1 VIKSRVAAMG
11 ENFLITIWELTMIPT
26 ITRFRLTEYGK
37 RFLVPIAAGLIVL
50 FLALFL
56 QMGYDDSE
64 FTQRVEAI
72 AYDLRLRAT
81 LPNTVDDRIV
91 IIDIDE
97 PSLAREGHWPWPREK
112 LARMVDR
119 LFEKGVA
126 VLAFDIVFAESDE
139 NTGITILKNAAEK
152 MFSTQP
158 EFMRAIEALKPQLD
172 RDAIFAKSL
181 QGRPVVLS
189 YYFNFDANRTD
200 SVGILPAPAQL
211 LQDLN
216 RKGIDLPVAAG
227 FGANLPVLQ
236 AAARGAGYITT
247 EPDVDGNFRRIPM
260 LVRYKNH
267 FYAALALETARVYL
281 GAQHIQPVSVKLW
294 KDMYAVEKLILG
306 DYEVPTDRH
315 GRVFIPFRG
324 REKSFPYISATD
336 VLQGSIDKKQLEGKI
351 VLVGTTAAGLK
362 DLRSTPVQADYPGV
376 EAHASVISAIL
387 DTKGGQPSRQRF
399 YQRPSWAPGADAV
412 ILLIL
417 GLILVFLL
425 PRLTVLPAAF
435 VTLGAASLLLGL
447 NMLMWLNGVVLALA
461 IPLLFILVLFT
472 LSTVYGYLIE
482 SRSRRTLMGVFGQYV
497 PPALV
502 DEMSQGAE
510 NFGLEGE
517 SREMTVLFSDI
528 RGFTAMAESLTP
540 GELKNLLNRFFTPM
554 TRIIHAHRGTID
566 KYVGDLIMAFWGAPL
581 HDDQHAR
588 HALEA
593 AMQMLEREAEL
604 KQEFEQ
610 LGLPAISIGI
620 GLNTGNMNVGNMGS
634 EFRMAYTVIGDA
646 VNLASRL
653 EGLTRVYDV
662 GLVVSEATRAGHADL
677 LYRELDRVRV
687 KGKQKAVTIYQPIA
701 YNDRATPE
709 LRQELNLYHQAL
721 RLYRD
726 ADWDLAELQFLAL
739 SQKYPECRLYHL
751 YIERIQYF
759 RTSPPAPE
767 WRGVFDYTS
776 K

>member
-1 VIKSRVAAMG
+1 MAANITYSR
-11 ENFLITIWELTMIPT
+11 FI
-26 ITRFRLTEYGK
+26 EYCK
-37 RFLVPIAAGLIVL
+37 RFLIPIAGGLIVL
-50 FLALFL
+50 FLAFL
-56 QMGYDDSE
+56 LLVGYDRIE
-64 FTQRVEAI
+64 FTQRVETI
-72 AYDLRLRAT
+72 AYDLRLKAT
-81 LPNTVDDRIV
+81 LPNTADDRIV
-91 IIDIDE
+91 IVDIDE
-97 PSLAREGHWPWPREK
+97 SSLAREGHWPWPREK
-112 LARMVDR
+112 LARMVDE

-126 VLAFDIVFAESDE
+126 VLAFDMVFAESDE
-139 NTGITILKNAAEK
+139 NTGMAILKTAAEK

-158 EFMRAIEALKPQLD
+158 AFLRAIEALKPQFD
-172 RDAIFAKSL
+172 RDTIFAKSL
-181 QGRPVVLS
+181 RGRPVVLG

-200 SVGILPAPAQL
+200 TVGVLPAPTQL

-216 RKGIDLPVAAG
+216 RQGIYPPIAVG
-227 FGANLPVLQ
+227 FGSNLPVLQ
-236 AAARGAGYITT
+236 AAARGAGYFIT
-247 EPDVDGNFRRIPM
+247 EPDVDGNLRRIPM
-260 LVRYKNH
+260 LVRYKDH
-267 FYAALALETARVYL
+267 FYSALALETARVYL
-281 GAQHIQPVSVKLW
+281 GVQYIQPVVVKLW
-294 KDMYAVEKLILG
+294 KDTYAVEKLILG
-306 DYEVPTDRH
+306 DYEVPTDRD

-324 REKSFPYISATD
+324 REKSFPYVSATD
-336 VLQGSIDKKQLEGKI
+336 VLRGLVDKKQLQGKI
-351 VLVGTTAAGLK
+351 VLVGTTASGLK
-362 DLRSTPVQADYPGV
+362 DLRATPVQADYPGV
-376 EAHASVISAIL
+376 EAHANVISAIL
-387 DTKGGQPSRQRF
+387 DTKEEQSRRRF
-399 YQRPSWAPGADAV
+399 YQQPSWAPGADAV

-417 GLILVFLL
+417 GLVLVFLL
-425 PRLTVLPAAF
+425 PRLSVLPAALATF
-435 VTLGAASLLLGL
+435 GATSTLLGL
-447 NMLMWLNGVVLALA
+447 NMLLWFKGVVLALA
-461 IPLLFILVLFT
+461 IPLLFILVLFV
-472 LSTVYGYLIE
+472 LSTAYGYLVE
-482 SRSRRTLMGVFGQYV
+482 SHSRRMLKGMFGQYV

-554 TRIIHAHRGTID
+554 TRVIHAHRGTID

-581 HDDQHAR
+581 HDNQHAK

-593 AMQMLEREAEL
+593 AMQMLEMEVEL
-604 KQEFEQ
+604 KKEFAQ

-662 GLVVSEATRAGHADL
+662 GLVVSEATRDGHAGL

-701 YNDRATPE
+701 YSDRATPE
-709 LRQELNLYHQAL
+709 LHKELNLYHQAL

-726 ADWDLAELQFLAL
+726 ANWDLAELQFLAL
-739 SQKYPECRLYHL
+739 SQKYPECRLYRL
-751 YIERIQYF
+751 YVERIQYF
-759 RTSPPAPE
+759 RKQPPAPD
-767 WRGVFDYTS
+767 WHGVFDYTS